1 MTPSDKQTILVVD
14 DELSWQ
20 TMLTDLCRSAG
31 FQVVQAF
38 DAQAA
43 CHQIDSSV
51 SRPIL
56 AIVDL
61 NLQSSALEQ
70 EYAGL
75 QLLTTLRDRDMY
87 TIVVSGN
94 IPAVQDVLIGR
105 AEIRQLVD
113 KTHFAMAGAFGREVF
128 LPWVREAAAYAQAA
142 RQAEGLL
149 PEQQQRLQALD
160 VPPDALP

>member
-1 MTPSDKQTILVVD
+1 MTSSDTQTILVVED
-14 DELSWQ
+14 DLSWQ

-61 NLQSSALEQ
+61 KLQSSALEQ

-75 QLLTTLRDRDMY
+75 QLLTTLRDRDMH

-105 AEIRQLVD
+105 AEIRHLVD
-113 KTHFAMAGAFGREVF
+113 KAHFATAEAFGREVF
-128 LPWVREAAAYAQAA
+128 LPWVREAVTYAQAA

-160 VPPDALP
+160 LPPDALP